1 MKKVILLSFFM
12 LFAMKSFSQEA
23 ENGPDFSGIDSNE
36 KAIALFEKGEL
47 SKIYLMPLEFGGE
60 DIDVN
65 TLYVP
70 EFVQVFKKQFD
81 KIVEDLLIDGKRLS
95 YSAEPEYKGK
105 SFVPSKLTI
114 VVTGDSEFTE
124 TINIW

>member
-1 MKKVILLSFFM
+1 MKKVILLSFLI
-12 LFAMKSFSQEA
+12 LFALKSFSQEA
-23 ENGPDFSGIDSNE
+23 ENGPDFSGIDSNI

-65 TLYVP
+65 TVYVP

-114 VVTGDSEFTE
+114 VVSGDSEFTE
-124 TINIW
+124 TITIW

>member
-1 MKKVILLSFFM
+1 MKKIIFFFFCM
-12 LFAMKSFSQEA
+12 LFSITSFSQET
-23 ENGPDFSGIDSNE
+23 ENGPDFSEIDSNE
-36 KAIALFEKGEL
+36 KVIELFEKGEL

-60 DIDVN
+60 ESARN

-81 KIVEDLLIDGKRLS
+81 KIVEDLLVDGKKLS
-95 YSAEPEYKGK
+95 YEAEPEYKGR
-105 SFVPSKLTI
+105 SFVPSKLKLT
-114 VVTGDSEFTE
+114 VSGDSELTE